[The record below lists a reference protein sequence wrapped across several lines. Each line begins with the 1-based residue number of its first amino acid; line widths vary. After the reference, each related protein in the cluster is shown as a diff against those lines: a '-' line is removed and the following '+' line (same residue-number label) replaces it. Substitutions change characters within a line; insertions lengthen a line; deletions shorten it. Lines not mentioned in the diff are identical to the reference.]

1 MGKSLW
7 RQEKIQSELG
17 AENADGWVVSDAAA
31 DSALSAC
38 SGHWDYQERLPR
50 VRISKKLLAERGNT
64 LCLMGV
70 FGNGHG

>member
-31 DSALSAC
+31 DLALSAC
-38 SGHWDYQERLPR
+38 GGHWDYQERLPR